1 MLSVL
6 VVLHVRVG
14 VCVCCLSCMRACVH
28 ACMRACVLVL
38 CAFACVFR
46 VCVCRA
52 CIDQR
57 SIGVVSGTGHHIA
70 EWCREAL
77 REALRELSGRL
88 SGLERATRHDSSKH
102 SGLNGLH
109 GTILRSIRVERAARH
124 DSSKHSR

>member
-14 VCVCCLSCMRACVH
+14 VCVLFVVH
-28 ACMRACVLVL
+28 ACMCARVHACMCARLV
-38 CAFACVFR
+38 CVCMCVSC

-57 SIGVVSGTGHHIA
+57 SIGVVSGTRHHIA

-88 SGLERATRHDSSKH
+88 SGLE
-102 SGLNGLH
+102 H
-109 GTILRSIRVERAARH
+109 GTILRSIPG
-124 DSSKHSR
+124 

>member
-46 VCVCRA
+46 VCVCAGRA
-52 CIDQR
+52 LTNAPLVSCRAPGITSR
-57 SIGVVSGTGHHIA
+57 SGA
-70 EWCREAL
+70 
-77 REALRELSGRL
+77 GRL
-88 SGLERATRHDSSKH
+88 SGKLSGSSPGG
-102 SGLNGLH
+102 SPGLNGLH
-109 GTILRSIRVERAARH
+109 GTILRSIPG
-124 DSSKHSR
+124 